1 MFICASKKCHTTTG
15 KGGPE
20 NHLVDFEGINYVMPQ
35 PEEEFHLETSNDEN
49 TIIILYYI
57 MLLFYCYASL
67 KK

>member
-20 NHLVDFEGINYVMPQ
+20 NHLVHFERINYVMPQ

-57 MLLFYCYASL
+57 I
-67 KK
+67 